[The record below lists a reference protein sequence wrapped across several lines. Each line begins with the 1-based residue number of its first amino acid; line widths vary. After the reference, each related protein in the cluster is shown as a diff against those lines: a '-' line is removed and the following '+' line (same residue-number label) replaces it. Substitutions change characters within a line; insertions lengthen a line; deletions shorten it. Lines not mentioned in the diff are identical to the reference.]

1 MIKQTIVQRDL
12 AFLAK
17 AHSQKIMP
25 YFSHFITKG
34 YFLIVCTLCCSK
46 QKLLLRRPDLLSF
59 CLKMQVNLE
68 IWQGHQGSNPGPTV
82 LETVALPAELYP
94 YKEIGLKHSKRKI
107 KH

>member
-46 QKLLLRRPDLLSF
+46 QNF
-59 CLKMQVNLE
+59 CRAGQTYYLF
-68 IWQGHQGSNPGPTV
+68 
-82 LETVALPAELYP
+82 A
-94 YKEIGLKHSKRKI
+94 
-107 KH
+107 